1 VLNNQKAISEKDL
14 LMNARSYA
22 LIATFAALAV
32 VLNTIRI
39 PTVYWP
45 GMFYTLCDIPVVVA
59 FLIYG
64 FKIGILVEV
73 LHILGQEIF
82 FPAGPAGIVVYPM
95 GLIYHTLM
103 FSGIYLA
110 GKFINR
116 RAASPGQFGEKK
128 RAVYF
133 TFFAAA
139 FRGGLM
145 PVIDSA
151 VLYNILLPLVL
162 GVAIPEAYIFALVPS
177 FVLYNVTT
185 TLYLVPVAYLLA
197 RRVSN
202 YLGLK
207 PQLPIQI

>member
-1 VLNNQKAISEKDL
+1 
-14 LMNARSYA
+14 MNARSYA

-39 PTVYWP
+39 PTIYWP
-45 GMFYTLCDIPVVVA
+45 NMFYTICDIPVLVA

-82 FPAGPAGIVVYPM
+82 FPAGAAGIVVYPM
-95 GLIYHTLM
+95 GIIFQLLM

-116 RAASPGQFGEKK
+116 RAASPRQFGEKK
-128 RAVYF
+128 RTVYF
-133 TFFAAA
+133 TGFAAA

-145 PVIDSA
+145 PIIDSA
-151 VLYNILLPLVL
+151 VLYGILLPLVL
-162 GVAIPEAYIFALVPS
+162 GVAIPASYIAALLPS

-185 TLYLVPVAYLLA
+185 TLYVVPVAYLLA
-197 RRVSN
+197 RRISN

-207 PQLPIQI
+207 PKLPIQI